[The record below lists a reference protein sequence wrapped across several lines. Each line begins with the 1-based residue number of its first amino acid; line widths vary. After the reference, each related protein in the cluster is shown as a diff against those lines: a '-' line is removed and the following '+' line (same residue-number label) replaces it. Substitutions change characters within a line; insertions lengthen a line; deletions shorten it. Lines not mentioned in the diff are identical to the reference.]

1 MKPSLRTFS
10 NALRTAALLLAA
22 AGITACAVVPALA
35 QRIRNLVQ
43 RPTLVEYDPP
53 ALSVDTSPLEQAG
66 CTLSAPWW
74 TCPEGGPKDEWGCE
88 VLQSVSPLLGGLD
101 PAPLA
106 ACIVRGH
113 DALPEGEFLYSTGC
127 AYPGYI
133 RYVVAENGSLR
144 LVHNLEELRA
154 LAAPIET
161 PEEALSY
168 ALASQ
173 GLSALYD
180 LSIDSSFRY
189 QTRTLEE
196 THVETTN
203 EGYRVLLFNDYLCGC
218 GPHTT
223 FAVPVEVS
231 RGGEVM
237 RLEPQPIFQN
247 PEYDGLC
254 VD

>member
-1 MKPSLRTFS
+1 MKPSVCILS
-10 NALRTAALLLAA
+10 KALRTAALLLAA
-22 AGITACAVVPALA
+22 AAVTACAVVPALA

-53 ALSVDTSPLEQAG
+53 ALSVDTSPLEEAG

-74 TCPEGGPKDEWGCE
+74 TCPAGSPQEEWGCE

-106 ACIVRGH
+106 ACIVRGY
-113 DALPEGEFLYSTGC
+113 DALPEGEYLYSTGC

-237 RLEPQPIFQN
+237 RLEMQPLFQN